1 VAKVPAHVASRVS
14 STPVPRAAYFFD
26 PGCREPGEKEADSPT
41 IKVVRCGPRPG
52 IPKLRAKVYFALW
65 LKRYIDDGI
74 HTLVDVEA
82 FDSATALY
90 DERTVFDG
98 SQDGTDV
105 DGIYPTSSPGPGGV
119 VIDAPCELEAVSE
132 PSRSVNFC
140 DWRITIDPHKG
151 RITTAV
157 YDKRQD
163 MPMFRGCR
171 TFPHRDSMIHLPA
184 KLNVITSQFIRF
196 ARRSSSMTDLVAAC
210 ADLVFRMLR
219 HYSGHHGG
227 KIRRMVY
234 RFRHHWHASGAA
246 RVGRW
251 RIFYDL
257 FCSELARLL
266 RRR

>member
-1 VAKVPAHVASRVS
+1 VCFTYEIEFLRRCLARLEGEMRRDAGEASS
-14 STPVPRAAYFFD
+14 
-26 PGCREPGEKEADSPT
+26 GCT
-41 IKVVRCGPRPG
+41 GPPFE

-119 VIDAPCELEAVSE
+119 VIDAPCELEAVSK
-132 PSRSVNFC
+132 PPRSVTFC
-140 DWRITIDPHKG
+140 DWRLTIDPDKG

-171 TFPHRDSMIHLPA
+171 TFPHRYSMIHLPA
-184 KLNVITSQFIRF
+184 KLNVITSQFMRY
-196 ARRSSSMTDLVAAC
+196 ARRSSSMTAFVAAC
-210 ADLVFRMLR
+210 TNLVFLMLR
-219 HYSGHHGG
+219 HGYDDA
-227 KIRRMVY
+227 KVRRAVY
-234 RFRHHWHASGAA
+234 HFRHHWHTCRAE
-246 RVGRW
+246 RLGRW
-251 RIFYDL
+251 TAFYDR
-257 FCSELARLL
+257 FQDELTHLL

>member
-1 VAKVPAHVASRVS
+1 M
-14 STPVPRAAYFFD
+14 
-26 PGCREPGEKEADSPT
+26 
-41 IKVVRCGPRPG
+41 
-52 IPKLRAKVYFALW
+52 
-65 LKRYIDDGI
+65 
-74 HTLVDVEA
+74 
-82 FDSATALY
+82 
-90 DERTVFDG
+90 
-98 SQDGTDV
+98 
-105 DGIYPTSSPGPGGV
+105 
-119 VIDAPCELEAVSE
+119 
-132 PSRSVNFC
+132 
-140 DWRITIDPHKG
+140 
-151 RITTAV
+151 

-196 ARRSSSMTDLVAAC
+196 ARSSSMTDLVAAC

-234 RFRHHWHASGAA
+234 RFRHHWHASGAE

-251 RIFYDL
+251 RIFYDR
-257 FCSELARLL
+257 FFSELARLL